1 MPQPGRK
8 DENII
13 AFKEKRDQAR
23 RAAMP
28 KPDPEEDRRR
38 ARTNVAALIL
48 AAILVLVG
56 WFLVRQLGQ
65 SARMQD
71 CIMSGRSNCAPIET
85 PARN

>member
-1 MPQPGRK
+1 MAQPDRTNDK
-8 DENII
+8 II
-13 AFKEKRDQAR
+13 AFKEKREQAR

-48 AAILVLVG
+48 AAVLVLIG

-71 CIMSGRSNCAPIET
+71 CLMSGRSNCAPIEA
-85 PARN
+85 PPRN

>member
-1 MPQPGRK
+1 MAQPGRK
-8 DENII
+8 DDKVI

-38 ARTNVAALIL
+38 ARINVTALIL

-71 CIMSGRSNCAPIET
+71 CIMSGRSNCAPIEA
-85 PARN
+85 PARD